1 MGNIT
6 GKRWLIVFLFFFLI
20 TQMGFSESRK
30 KLVGRITSAKNYLD
44 DIMESPH
51 MSIPEELLKECR
63 GIAILRQY
71 KAGFILGV
79 KGGSGV
85 VLVRDEKTKMW
96 SPPAFVATA
105 EGSYGFQIG
114 GQAIDA
120 ILLVMNKDGLDML
133 LKSRFKIGVDAS
145 AAAGPVGR
153 DVGAKISAD
162 TAILIYS
169 RAKGAYLGVT
179 FEGGVFVS
187 DDKANE
193 EFYGIKNIKVRD
205 ILFRNRVKMPEEAK
219 PLIDTLMKYTKP

>member
-1 MGNIT
+1 MKKIK
-6 GKRWLIVFLFFFLI
+6 GKRLLMGFLFFFLI
-20 TQMGFSESRK
+20 AQMGFSASRK
-30 KLVGRITSAKNYLD
+30 RLVERIESAGDYIN
-44 DIMESPH
+44 DIMESPDT
-51 MSIPEELLKECR
+51 SIPEELLEECR

-85 VLVRDEKTKMW
+85 VLVKDEKTKMW

-114 GQAIDA
+114 GQSIDA
-120 ILLVMNKDGLDML
+120 ILLIMNKDGLDML
-133 LKSRFKIGVDAS
+133 LKSKFKIGVDAS

-169 RAKGAYLGVT
+169 RAKGAYVGIT

-219 PLIDTLMKYTKP
+219 PLIDTLMKYTTP